1 LGSIKIHLARTAAVG
16 ALGVATMAG
25 FMLPA
30 MASTA
35 ATAHMAGDHVAA
47 SKPNSTISGSPAKWD
62 PTKLTAAP
70 ITGSCSATNYSF
82 SITNSEKKS
91 ETILY
96 NGGSGT
102 KTKLG
107 VIKAGEKAG
116 ICGTGSKGAKADFY
130 IKGSKSVLTVTLS

>member
-1 LGSIKIHLARTAAVG
+1 LRSIKIHLARSAAVG

-30 MASTA
+30 SASTV
-35 ATAHMAGDHVAA
+35 ATAHMAGVHVAA
-47 SKPNSTISGSPAKWD
+47 AKPNSTISGTPAKWS
-62 PTKLTAAP
+62 PTKLTAKP
-70 ITGSCSATNYSF
+70 TTGTCSATNYSF
-82 SITNSEKKS
+82 SITNKEKKS
-91 ETILY
+91 EVISY
-96 NGGSGT
+96 NGGSGA

-107 VIKAGEKAG
+107 TIKAGEKAG